1 MSEIPAKSRVIKAKF
16 TREED
21 DIILEEVACNG
32 PRRWKKIAARL
43 PNRTA
48 RTVRERYKNYLSPVL
63 SNKEWTIEEDAKL
76 LSLVETH
83 GQKWVSIVCEF
94 PGRTDVGIKNRYNN
108 IKTKPLV
115 LPKILPT
122 IAPPIE
128 EGVSMDDISSDFSCD
143 FDTSYDEYFHFQ
155 SDEDDNL
162 DS

>member
-1 MSEIPAKSRVIKAKF
+1 MKAKF

-21 DIILEEVACNG
+21 DIILEEVERNG

-43 PNRTA
+43 PNRSA
-48 RTVRERYKNYLSPVL
+48 RIVRERYKNYLNPVL
-63 SNKEWTIEEDAKL
+63 SNKKWTIEEDAKL
-76 LSLVETH
+76 LRLVETH

-128 EGVSMDDISSDFSCD
+128 EVVSMDDIFSDFSYA
-143 FDTSYDEYFHFQ
+143 FDISDDDCFHFQ
-155 SDEDDNL
+155 SDDDGDLN
-162 DS
+162 S